1 MKRPTGHSRSSAAR
15 RPFKLRKGVL
25 LLLVVGLVSA
35 LSSATALARQDVDT
49 ITVTVDIKP
58 GDEPTVMDPRGE
70 GMIPV
75 AVLSDENFDA
85 VTIDPAS
92 VRFGANGDEAA
103 PVRTI
108 TEDIDQDGDTDLMFL
123 FRAGQANIRCGDT
136 SATLSGRTRAGR
148 AFSGSESFQMEGC
161 DSRDIRSGH

>member
-1 MKRPTGHSRSSAAR
+1 MKRSTGHSKSSAAR
-15 RPFKLRKGVL
+15 RPFKLRKGVSL
-25 LLLVVGLVSA
+25 LLVGLVSA
-35 LSSATALARQDVDT
+35 LSSIAALAGQDADT
-49 ITVTVDIKP
+49 ITVIVDIKP

-75 AVLSDENFDA
+75 AVLSDDNFDA

-108 TEDIDQDGDTDLMFL
+108 TEDIDQDGDTDRMFL
-123 FRAGQANIRCGDT
+123 FRAGQANIKCGDT
-136 SATLSGRTRAGR
+136 SATLSGRTRGGR
-148 AFSGSESFQMEGC
+148 PFSGSESFQMEGC
-161 DSRDIRSGH
+161 DRRVIRSDH